1 MKAIGLDIETA
12 NLDMRME
19 NLHFNNP
26 YGWETSCICIYDGEN
41 QEGRYYVKDRDLIIE
56 KLKGVFDEHPVKNQI
71 IDSLYNFT
79 DLKQHLQNYYDMDYT
94 LITHNGL
101 SFDLPILSK
110 TIENGGAD
118 VLQQINLFKE
128 ANKNV
133 DTCEHLRKHTGYRFK
148 LQNLIK
154 GILGDSEG
162 KFMESSN
169 APKQWAKGNYLKV
182 LGYCMGDS
190 IYTYEIYNAVR
201 QTGEFKAKVRHN
213 KKEFECEV
221 LQVRW

>member
-1 MKAIGLDIETA
+1 ML
-12 NLDMRME
+12 
-19 NLHFNNP
+19 F
-26 YGWETSCICIYDGEN
+26 
-41 QEGRYYVKDRDLIIE
+41 
-56 KLKGVFDEHPVKNQI
+56 
-71 IDSLYNFT
+71 FT
-79 DLKQHLQNYYDMDYT
+79 
-94 LITHNGL
+94 INGL

-110 TIENGGAD
+110 TIEDGGAD

-154 GILGDSEG
+154 GILGDTEG